1 MALKGVVATKLTPE
15 TEVKTAPAIVD
26 QSAPFADDEDE
37 GTVVAIPTVQEEAAQ
52 ALQPVEHV
60 PVKAA
65 GTAVGKAVPNEA
77 DGFNDL
83 DESIGY
89 GSFPTVTLR
98 GNVFDVD
105 GKEYPSLLV
114 QMIQSRIKKVYK
126 NGGDSGDKK
135 NMFFSTDGVT
145 DGSGVSIQSRL
156 AQWVSEG
163 YPAVKHE
170 CREYRE
176 VMAKVM
182 STELEGSLVLLSIS
196 PKSVSRLS
204 GYREELRIL
213 KKKTPTQVVTKL
225 MPGNKVVTNGKTFY
239 PWQFK
244 FERVLAEGE

>member
-1 MALKGVVATKLTPE
+1 MALKGTVSTKLSPE
-15 TEVKTAPAIVD
+15 TEVKVAPAIVD

-37 GTVVAIPTVQEEAAQ
+37 GVVVAIPTPVEEAAQ
-52 ALQPVEHV
+52 ELQPAAHV
-60 PVKAA
+60 PAKAS
-65 GTAVGKAVPNEA
+65 GSVAVPNVN

-83 DESIGY
+83 DEAIGY

-114 QMIQSRIKKVYK
+114 QMIQSRVKKVYK
-126 NGGDSGDKK
+126 NGGDTANKA
-135 NMFFSTDGVT
+135 NMFFSTDGTT
-145 DGSGVSIQSRL
+145 DGSGVKIEARL
-156 AQWVSEG
+156 AQWVKDG

-204 GYREELRIL
+204 GYREELRVL
-213 KKKTPTQVVTKL
+213 KRKTPTQVVTKL
-225 MPGNKVVTNGKTFY
+225 LPGNKVVTNGKTFY

-244 FERVLAEGE
+244 FERVLAEDE